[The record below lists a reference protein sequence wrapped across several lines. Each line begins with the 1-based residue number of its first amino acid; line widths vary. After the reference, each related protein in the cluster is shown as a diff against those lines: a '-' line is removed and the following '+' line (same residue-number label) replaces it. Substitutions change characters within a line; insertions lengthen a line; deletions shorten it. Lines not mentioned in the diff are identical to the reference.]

1 MDIKQDIKS
10 RTDIDHLLRSFYEDV
25 KSDPTIGI
33 IFTEIVKM
41 DWDHHIPLITD
52 FWETILLDN
61 PVYNNN
67 AMGVHYQLNEKFP
80 LHKEH
85 FDAWLHL
92 FFNTVDANFEG
103 PKANL
108 AKTRAKGIADLM
120 LFKMDKTN
128 SI

>member
-1 MDIKQDIKS
+1 MDTKKDIS
-10 RTDIDHLLRSFYEDV
+10 TRSDIESLIVQFYDDV
-25 KSDPTIGI
+25 KRDATIGV
-33 IFTEIVKM
+33 IFNEVVKM

-67 AMGVHYQLNEKFP
+67 AMGVHYQLNEKYP
-80 LHKEH
+80 LTKAH

-92 FFNTVDANFEG
+92 FFKTVDNNFAG
-103 PKANL
+103 PKAEL

-120 LFKMDKTN
+120 LFKMTKQPPL
-128 SI
+128 